1 MYESIGRFDALIIVI
16 CFLLYSY
23 VETQERGMWEGNG
36 GMGEWGM
43 RNENLEK
50 GESVNRGMNI

>member
-1 MYESIGRFDALIIVI
+1 
-16 CFLLYSY
+16 
-23 VETQERGMWEGNG
+23 MWEGNG

-50 GESVNRGMNI
+50 GQSVNRGMNIQKRRNLEIGEWKSRKEE